1 MVGSDDGETGLLTH
15 RNRDDDRGDHRGGD
29 AGVLLTAT
37 ACIARGIER
46 RIPGLT
52 PTDGGDDDGRD

>member
-1 MVGSDDGETGLLTH
+1 MVGSDDGETALLTH
-15 RNRDDDRGDHRGGD
+15 RNDDHDDQRGD

-46 RIPGLT
+46 RIPGLN
-52 PTDGGDDDGRD
+52 PDGVDDGRD

>member
-1 MVGSDDGETGLLTH
+1 MVGSDDGETALLTH
-15 RNRDDDRGDHRGGD
+15 RNDDHHDDQRGD

-52 PTDGGDDDGRD
+52 PTDGGDDGRD